1 MADDAPAPKETRFD
15 AENPRSKA
23 AYDRA
28 ARMYK
33 LEVKNFG
40 NPDDT
45 PSAEG
50 NRRPIERK
58 LVELEDAVGD
68 KIRSVG
74 KAFGLKRTTSQD
86 DDAQAA
92 ARRDV
97 KGYKKGGVTKKMVR
111 GGGIESRGK
120 TKGRFV

>member
-1 MADDAPAPKETRFD
+1 MADNKTKETRFN
-15 AENPRSKA
+15 AENPRSQA

-28 ARMYK
+28 ERMYK
-33 LEVKNFG
+33 LEVNKFG
-40 NPDDT
+40 NPDGT

-58 LVELEDAVGD
+58 LVELEDAAGD
-68 KIRSVG
+68 KMRSVG
-74 KAFGLKRTTSQD
+74 KFFGSNRMTSQD
-86 DDAQAA
+86 DDAKAA
-92 ARRDV
+92 ARKDV
-97 KGYKKGGVTKKMVR
+97 KGYKKGGTIKKMVR